1 MDLPWQIPTA
11 LPWDLPMELLP
22 PLCCSATSSPKFPWR
37 KKPGCSLSKRSVP
50 RTPDGA
56 SWMRDPHR
64 RPSYA
69 VGASTSQR
77 KAGPGGAAG
86 GTGHAEPRLPPPPLG
101 TPPHPQHHQ
110 HRGLCPGRPQG
121 VRRGA
126 QRPERPGRVPRAARV
141 PTLPH
146 HLPGPPPLQHL
157 QLSPSLP
164 CRTIYRVVY
173 RQRHRQLPEPT
184 ASCCPGWSRAN
195 GHTLGCNRAL
205 CWEPCQNGGS
215 CAFPGR
221 CSCPP
226 GWTGRACQTDVD
238 ECASQSHGCSQLCIN
253 TAGSFHCA
261 CRDGF
266 SLAADGKGCQPLLPA
281 AGTDTSSQA
290 GPSSEMKEEM
300 EDLRSRVEALEQ
312 KLQLVLAPF
321 HNLMPP
327 EDVGADPISRLSHS
341 LQQLDR
347 IDSLSEQISFLE
359 ERLETCSCK
368 NEL

>member
-1 MDLPWQIPTA
+1 MWSLSC
-11 LPWDLPMELLP
+11 LLRG
-22 PLCCSATSSPKFPWR
+22 LLLILSTTSTEGFAQAGRRVCSAAGTPSR
-37 KKPGCSLSKRSVP
+37 LS
-50 RTPDGA
+50 A
-56 SWMRDPHR
+56 
-64 RPSYA
+64 
-69 VGASTSQR
+69 
-77 KAGPGGAAG
+77 
-86 GTGHAEPRLPPPPLG
+86 HAESHVQPVYQPYLTTCQGQRLCS
-101 TPPHPQHHQ
+101 TY
-110 HRGLCPGRPQG
+110 
-121 VRRGA
+121 
-126 QRPERPGRVPRAARV
+126 
-141 PTLPH
+141 
-146 HLPGPPPLQHL
+146 
-157 QLSPSLP
+157 
-164 CRTIYRVVY
+164 RTIYRVAY
-173 RQRHRQLPEPT
+173 RQRSRQLPQPM

-195 GHTLGCNRAL
+195 GHTLGCNRAV

-266 SLAADGKGCQPLLPA
+266 SLAADAKGCQPLVPA
-281 AGTDTSSQA
+281 SGTDTSSQA
-290 GPSSEMKEEM
+290 GASSEMKEEM
-300 EDLRSRVEALEQ
+300 KDLRSRVEALEQ

-321 HNLMPP
+321 HNLMLP

-359 ERLETCSCK
+359 ERLETSEAPGQSSESRKDFGPDPAQAVTVTGFGDIVHRAQARTVTCQRGESDTAECGGMK
-368 NEL
+368 PAWGCLPKGKQQVWVTFPEVQVSLNLPG

>member
-1 MDLPWQIPTA
+1 MWSLSC
-11 LPWDLPMELLP
+11 LLWG
-22 PLCCSATSSPKFPWR
+22 LLLILSTTSTEGFAQAGRRVCSAAGTASR
-37 KKPGCSLSKRSVP
+37 LS
-50 RTPDGA
+50 A
-56 SWMRDPHR
+56 
-64 RPSYA
+64 
-69 VGASTSQR
+69 
-77 KAGPGGAAG
+77 
-86 GTGHAEPRLPPPPLG
+86 HAESHVQPVYQPYLTTCQGQRLCS
-101 TPPHPQHHQ
+101 TY
-110 HRGLCPGRPQG
+110 
-121 VRRGA
+121 
-126 QRPERPGRVPRAARV
+126 
-141 PTLPH
+141 
-146 HLPGPPPLQHL
+146 
-157 QLSPSLP
+157 
-164 CRTIYRVVY
+164 RTIYRVAY
-173 RQRHRQLPEPT
+173 RQRYRQVPQPM

-195 GHTLGCNRAL
+195 GHTLGCNRAV

-266 SLAADGKGCQPLLPA
+266 SLAADAKGCQPLVPA
-281 AGTDTSSQA
+281 PGTDTSSQA
-290 GPSSEMKEEM
+290 GASSEMKEEM
-300 EDLRSRVEALEQ
+300 KDLRSRVEALEQ